1 MEQLK
6 GLSREAYT
14 KFKDGLLSR
23 KIVPG
28 TTLSQSDLADLLSVS
43 VSPLRNAL
51 KILENEGFVS
61 VLPRSGIRIRKPDLE
76 LIKNSYQ
83 LRKIIEDAAIVR
95 FAETCPPDELEAIR
109 QRHRDIVTKAEAKD
123 ADIRAVFD
131 EMSQIDWGFHQR
143 VVDSLQN
150 PLIASTYKTN
160 HERILLIRLDR
171 HKATLLY
178 IRNTMG
184 EHEAVL
190 DALLDND
197 IEAARAALSDHLNSA
212 IRRAMGL

>member
-14 KFKDGLLSR
+14 KFKDGLLNR
-23 KIVPG
+23 QIVPG
-28 TTLSQSDLADLLSVS
+28 TTMSQGDLAGLLSVS
-43 VSPLRNAL
+43 LSPLRNAL

-61 VLPRSGIRIRKPDLE
+61 ILPRSGIRIRKPDLD
-76 LIKNSYQ
+76 LIKNTYQ

-95 FAETCPPDELEAIR
+95 FAETCPREELQAIR
-109 QRHRDIVTKAEAKD
+109 QEHADILAAAETSGE
-123 ADIRAVFD
+123 DIRAVFD
-131 EMSQIDWGFHQR
+131 AMSRVDWGFHQR
-143 VVDSLQN
+143 VVDSLEN
-150 PLIASTYKTN
+150 PIIAAVYKTN

-171 HKATLLY
+171 HNVTMTY
-178 IRNTMG
+178 VRNTMR

-197 IEAARAALSDHLNSA
+197 IEAARLALSDHLNSA
-212 IRRAMGL
+212 IRRAMGI